1 MILWELAGDI
11 WTGAM
16 ERRVASLLMHHV
28 LIKCTAREDP
38 CVILMAIEE
47 APTERHCHVG
57 LTAGEILHHH
67 LVWAHGVDDTSPG
80 FLQLVVRAII
90 TIRVW

>member
-11 WTGAM
+11 WTGTM

-28 LIKCTAREDP
+28 LIKSLAREDP

-47 APTERHCHVG
+47 ATTEGHCQVC
-57 LTAGEILHHH
+57 LAAGEILHHH
-67 LVWAHGVDDTSPG
+67 LVWAHGVNDTSPG
-80 FLQLVVRAII
+80 FLQLVVRA
-90 TIRVW
+90 TIAVRVW